1 MQSLKIDNGIIKAKK
16 ALMGPNL
23 HPVKNIHLEIID
35 GVLTQAKAHPT
46 ATTREVLNATHCT
59 LLPGLV
65 DCHVHLALDG
75 INFKGC
81 MDKWQSP
88 GLMASHIKK
97 QLNAGLEQGL
107 TYFRDGGDR
116 GGQALTFKNL
126 SSTNL
131 PIKASGAAL
140 RIQKMYGTFLGPG
153 LKKEQI
159 KEAIAFLAGKN
170 ADHIKVLVS
179 GIVSFKEYGRVG
191 PQQFD
196 LPSLREVVYRASKEG
211 LKVMAHANS
220 EEAVRTCI
228 QAGVHSVEHGY
239 FLSHDTL
246 KMMAEKHIYWVPTI
260 VPVANQLKKFY
271 LDRFSK
277 DELNVIEKTY
287 KRQQEMLCWACEW
300 GVTVGVGTDA
310 GASGVLHGT
319 GFHEELQLYREAGL
333 SCETIVKA
341 ATINGAKIL
350 GLNSGLEQ
358 GKPLRFTAVAGDP
371 LEDLNILKKP
381 EYIYLHSPD

>member
-1 MQSLKIDNGIIKAKK
+1 MRSLKINNSVIKAGT
-16 ALMGPNL
+16 ALLGPFL
-23 HPVKNIHLEIID
+23 HPVKNVHLEITD
-35 GVLTQAKAHPT
+35 GVLTQVKTHLAAP
-46 ATTREVLNATHCT
+46 AREIFNATHCT

-75 INFKGC
+75 INFKSC
-81 MDKWQSP
+81 MEKWRFP
-88 GLMASHIKK
+88 RLMASLMKK
-97 QLNAGLEQGL
+97 QLNAGLEQGI

-116 GGQALTFKNL
+116 GGQTLTFKN
-126 SSTNL
+126 SSPAHL

-153 LKKEQI
+153 LNKEQI
-159 KEAIAFLAGKN
+159 KEAISFLAGKN
-170 ADHIKVLVS
+170 ADPIKVLVS

-196 LPSLREVVYRASKEG
+196 LPSLKEIVDSAQKEG

-220 EEAVRTCI
+220 DEAVKICI

-239 FLSHDTL
+239 FITHDTL
-246 KMMAEKHIYWVPTI
+246 KMLAEKSIYWVPTI
-260 VPVANQLKKFY
+260 VPVANQLKKPY
-271 LDRFSK
+271 QDRFSK
-277 DELNVIEKTY
+277 NELHVIEKTY

-341 ATINGAKIL
+341 ATVNGARIL
-350 GLNSGLEQ
+350 GLDSGLEQ
-358 GKPLRFTAVAGDP
+358 GKPLRFTAVAGNP
-371 LEDLNILKKP
+371 LEDLDTLKTP
-381 EYIYLHSPD
+381 EYTCLQ